1 MSEHSVELFALIYH
15 LLSAPQNKSFLGF
28 LKNRLKKEKELYDM
42 LMREK
47 KKFDTQK
54 FIGLLDLISK
64 YYAIFQN
71 SIILKLKCLKIVTF

>member
-15 LLSAPQNKSFLGF
+15 PLPAPQNKSFLGF

-47 KKFDTQK
+47 KKFDAHK
-54 FIGLLDLISK
+54 FIAFVDSSSK
-64 YYAIFQN
+64 YYGVFQ
-71 SIILKLKCLKIVTF
+71 TG